1 MIFTEKKIADY
12 LSSNHLVSDPI
23 IAARHGQ
30 AISMNCLFL
39 KEIIESAKTKLSS
52 NTELRNKLDSCPLC
66 GGGIHDR
73 KVTIYKEL
81 IQALYNIY
89 CWCGKNKRHEFSMK
103 DIRDMLDRNNYARF
117 GDLVRFGG
125 LVYKVKDDAGNKQK
139 AEYGLNMVRTKEF
152 FNGKRQI
159 PMQITLNQITN
170 EIIDTKPA
178 YCHEILPLSEMID
191 SRGLY
196 DYEKDYNPN
205 QLTLIK

>member
-1 MIFTEKKIADY
+1 MKFTQEKIANY
-12 LSSNHLVSDPI
+12 LEKTFGVKSLDALAHAQVITN
-23 IAARHGQ
+23 
-30 AISMNCLFL
+30 NCLFL
-39 KEIIESAKTKLSS
+39 KEIIEEAKIKLSADPA
-52 NTELRNKLDSCPLC
+52 LRNKVDFCPLC
-66 GGGIHDR
+66 GGGIKDR

-81 IQALYNIY
+81 IQALYKIY

-103 DIRDMLDRNNYARF
+103 DIREMLDRNNYARF

-139 AEYGLNMVRTKEF
+139 AEYGLNMSRTKEF

-178 YCHEILPLSEMID
+178 FCHEILPLSEMLD
-191 SRGLY
+191 GKGMY
-196 DYEKDYNPN
+196 DYEKDYNPD
-205 QLTLIK
+205 QKKLI